1 MKSLI
6 EFEKMS
12 NELGFWRLL
21 MMGLIAIALFMMTIM
36 FIFFT
41 SFFR

>member
-1 MKSLI
+1 MKSLL
-6 EFEKMS
+6 EFEQMS
-12 NELGFWRLL
+12 KELGFWRLL
-21 MMGLIAIALFMMTIM
+21 MMGGIAIVLFFITIM

>member
-1 MKSLI
+1 MKSLL
-6 EFEKMS
+6 EFEQMS

-21 MMGLIAIALFMMTIM
+21 MMGGIAIVLFFITIM